1 MITSTICH
9 DEPKF
14 YLNLMHF
21 DVVVYV
27 THSVNA
33 NNTKKKKR
41 QFGIEIPYHT
51 LYICSWEYPYLNCT
65 YMVNFVKNGVLDT
78 YRTYGVHAN
87 LISIYGY

>member
-14 YLNLMHF
+14 YLNLVNF

-33 NNTKKKKR
+33 SNTKEK
-41 QFGIEIPYHT
+41 
-51 LYICSWEYPYLNCT
+51 
-65 YMVNFVKNGVLDT
+65 
-78 YRTYGVHAN
+78 
-87 LISIYGY
+87 